1 MKWSFGILGVALVGM
16 IGVAGCGGGPTAPK
30 GGSGGG
36 SADADISG
44 AWSGTVTDRAGT
56 CGSENFSVAL
66 AQSAVDANGFQGGKA
81 VGSFSTPCD
90 GQFSLQLF
98 VQGDHLLGNVGG
110 RGHVSGS
117 VNGSSLTFSII
128 SGQGGLEGG
137 QMVVADVAMT
147 R

>member
-1 MKWSFGILGVALVGM
+1 MKRSFGILGVALVGM

-30 GGSGGG
+30 GGGGGG
-36 SADADISG
+36 SGDADISG
-44 AWSGTVTDRAGT
+44 AWSGTVTDRAGS

-81 VGSFSTPCD
+81 VGSFSTPCG
-90 GQFSLQLF
+90 GQFTLQLY
-98 VQGDHLLGNVGG
+98 VKGNNLFGSVGG
-110 RGHVSGS
+110 KGHVSGAVS
-117 VNGSSLTFSII
+117 GSSLSFTII

-137 QMVVADVAMT
+137 QVAVADVAMA